1 MHVYGNSVVRSRI
14 VHTSSAIQ
22 RAWSRFARK
31 WLFYGDLFSWAKV
44 KFSEVFTQT
53 DRNFASDFNQ
63 IWYL

>member
-1 MHVYGNSVVRSRI
+1 MFTPPLLSKEPDPVSRENG
-14 VHTSSAIQ
+14 SFMAIYFHGQ
-22 RAWSRFARK
+22 
-31 WLFYGDLFSWAKV
+31 KV